1 MCGMVRDVSCG
12 SCVCALPQFS
22 SVCRPF
28 ALEEKIHGEND
39 EGESDPGIIVHSP
52 RITHANTNVCR
63 LYLVSFFLS
72 VLPVLWLCVYCHLT
86 HIIGSV

>member
-63 LYLVSFFLS
+63 LYLVSFFS
-72 VLPVLWLCVYCHLT
+72 FCPPSFMVVCILPFDT
-86 HIIGSV
+86 HYR